1 MAAFVPAALQV
12 AVVHPAAAH
21 GDGFVAVLG
30 TPVGPRDVPAGIVA
44 SAHFMVSANDGG
56 NQLDISTLL
65 G

>member
-1 MAAFVPAALQV
+1 MLWLSFLIWCVDGLLVGHSVAFALERGW
-12 AVVHPAAAH
+12 HT
-21 GDGFVAVLG
+21 DCMFD
-30 TPVGPRDVPAGIVA
+30 DVPAGIVA